1 MKKEVSSKGLSNEK
15 LIGLY
20 EATVRETGKK
30 YFESLVLNLS
40 KVLNTYGA
48 WACVYN
54 EDNSVAKSLAFLI
67 AGEFLPD
74 FEYEIKGTPC
84 ETVIKNDTLH
94 HIPDNLLDVYPDDPE
109 IKEGMKKPLSYLGVP
124 IKDQDGKVIG
134 NLGVLDCY
142 PMPFNPRMLDIFSI
156 FADRATAEL
165 QRLKSEFENKGW
177 EEKIEKLL
185 DSTHEAIIELDKDFN
200 VDMVNSSAET
210 MFLCPANHFVGQG
223 FSEFLSDQSFY
234 YLEEQKLELR
244 SRPLGERHISLPNEL
259 EIKRIDLSSSK
270 VKATISE
277 FYLGDNTF
285 YTLILRENDTKELAQ
300 SLKSSFNYER
310 PLLNRDRLD
319 SESKI
324 IGKNINILKVLN
336 GVKKVAPL
344 DSTVLIVG
352 ETGTGKELIAKE
364 IYNKSKR
371 KSKPLVKVNCAA
383 IPPSLIESEFFGH
396 KKGAFT
402 GATSRREGRFKLAD
416 GGTIFL
422 DEIGE
427 MPIDLQPKLLRVLQE
442 GEYEPVG
449 SSKTAKVDVR
459 VIAATNRDLKVEV
472 ESGNFREDLY
482 YRLNVFPIQI
492 PPLRDRGEDV
502 LLLAEKFAD
511 KFSERLGININ
522 PLSEKNKEQLLSY
535 NWPGN
540 IRELQNIIER
550 AVITSHNGE
559 LDIEIIG
566 RSKVFVEDE
575 ALKRDEKILT
585 NKEMQE
591 IEKNNIIKA
600 LEASGWKIYGEKGAA
615 KLLNI
620 PPTTLSSKMK
630 SLGIK
635 KPR

>member
-1 MKKEVSSKGLSNEK
+1 MERGVSSKELSNEK

-54 EDNSVAKSLAFLI
+54 HDNSIAKSLAFLI
-67 AGEFLPD
+67 AEEFLPE

-94 HIPDNLLDVYPDDPE
+94 HIPDNLLEVYPDDAE
-109 IKEGMKKPLSYLGVP
+109 IKEGLKKPLSYLGVP
-124 IKDQDGKVIG
+124 IKDRDGQIIG
-134 NLGVLDCY
+134 NLGVLDCN

-177 EEKIEKLL
+177 EEKFERLL
-185 DSTHEAIIELDKDFN
+185 DSTYEAIIELDEDFN
-200 VDMVNSSAET
+200 VDMVNSSAEN
-210 MFLCPANHFVGQG
+210 MFLCPANHFVGQN
-223 FSEFLSDQSFY
+223 FSEFLSDQSLY
-234 YLEEQKLELR
+234 YLQQQKLELK
-244 SRPLGERHISLPNEL
+244 SKPLGERHISLSNEL
-259 EIKRIDLSSSK
+259 EIKRIDLTSAK

-285 YTLILRENDTKELAQ
+285 YTLILIEDDTKELAQ
-300 SLKSSFNYER
+300 NLKSSFNYER
-310 PLLNRDRLD
+310 PLFNRDRFD
-319 SESKI
+319 SENKV
-324 IGKNINILKVLN
+324 IGKDINILKILN
-336 GVKKVAPL
+336 DVKKVAPL

-364 IYNKSKR
+364 IHNKSKR
-371 KSKPLVKVNCAA
+371 KNKALVKVNCAA
-383 IPPSLIESEFFGH
+383 IPASLIESEFFGH
-396 KKGAFT
+396 EKGAFT
-402 GATSRREGRFKLAD
+402 GATSKREGRFKLAD

-459 VIAATNRDLKVEV
+459 VIAATNRDLQTEIEK
-472 ESGNFREDLY
+472 GNFREDLY

-492 PPLRDRGEDV
+492 PPLRERGEDI
-502 LLLAEKFAD
+502 LLLAEKLAD
-511 KFSERLGININ
+511 KFSKRLGINIK

-535 NWPGN
+535 TWPGN

-559 LDIEIIG
+559 LDIEIVG
-566 RSKVFVEDE
+566 RREILLDE
-575 ALKRDEKILT
+575 ETPKKDEKILT
-585 NKEMQE
+585 NKEIQE

-600 LEASGWKIYGEKGAA
+600 LEVSGWKIYGEKGAA

-635 KPR
+635 KPK